1 MDLILEKAKVVTV
14 DPEKRTFTLLTLK
27 TRKEIRSPF
36 PVSLYRAQD
45 GTTGLL
51 YIPQVGD
58 VCIVLYDTKSPEVYV
73 LGFICSENLINPFP
87 FPIEQG
93 DIIFV
98 GGENNYVLM
107 NKHGLIRLIGSP
119 MCRLDLVPQM
129 AKEMIRAFSTQFDFQ
144 TPYWAERIIV
154 DDFGYNYRFQF
165 NDSSTAIPAGYF
177 FVYEVFDSTMQ
188 PRLSIRIDRLGKLEY
203 QSGLVK
209 MTVFNNNVNVNGII
223 QLNFNTQAT
232 IEINTQ
238 SATLNASQ
246 VDVKAQKINL
256 GSSPNQPFV
265 LGNILNTFLSSLIT
279 WLTSHTHPT
288 AMGPSGPPAAPPP
301 QLPNILSQVITGQ

>member
-1 MDLILEKAKVVTV
+1 MCKFDMI
-14 DPEKRTFTLLTLK
+14 PEAA
-27 TRKEIRSPF
+27 KEI
-36 PVSLYRAQD
+36 
-45 GTTGLL
+45 
-51 YIPQVGD
+51 
-58 VCIVLYDTKSPEVYV
+58 
-73 LGFICSENLINPFP
+73 
-87 FPIEQG
+87 
-93 DIIFV
+93 
-98 GGENNYVLM
+98 
-107 NKHGLIRLIGSP
+107 
-119 MCRLDLVPQM
+119 
-129 AKEMIRAFSTQFDFQ
+129 IRAISTQYDFQ
-144 TPYWAERIIV
+144 TPYWSERITT

-165 NDSSTAIPAGYF
+165 NDSSTAIPNGYF

-209 MTVFNNNVNVNGII
+209 MTIFNNNVTVNGII

-256 GSSPNQPFV
+256 GSSPMAPFV
-265 LGNILNTFLSSLIT
+265 LGNVLNSFLTSLII